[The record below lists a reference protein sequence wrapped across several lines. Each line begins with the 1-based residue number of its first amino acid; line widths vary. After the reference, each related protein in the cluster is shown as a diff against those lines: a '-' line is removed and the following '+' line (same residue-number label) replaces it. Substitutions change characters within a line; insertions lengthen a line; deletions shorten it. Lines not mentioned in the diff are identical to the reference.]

1 MLIQGFDQVFTLI
14 LGIRFPKT
22 GSRLWDNQEE
32 NEAEMVAW
40 KKKSDE
46 GCKEETIWM
55 AMTAWN
61 NYLSSVKHHKEPCV
75 AKVG

>member
-32 NEAEMVAW
+32 NEAEMVA
-40 KKKSDE
+40 
-46 GCKEETIWM
+46 
-55 AMTAWN
+55 
-61 NYLSSVKHHKEPCV
+61 
-75 AKVG
+75 